1 MKSFLKAIVLLP
13 IVALVTLF
21 AVANRAPVAVEFD
34 PFDWFGVGASITVPL
49 FAIVFAAAAIGVVLG
64 GSAVWLSQG
73 RHRKAARLNAREA
86 ARQRSEVERL
96 RAETGASGSSPAL
109 TSSTI
114 R

>member
-34 PFDWFGVGASITVPL
+34 PFDWFGVGSGITVPL

-96 RAETGASGSSPAL
+96 RAETGASGSAPAL